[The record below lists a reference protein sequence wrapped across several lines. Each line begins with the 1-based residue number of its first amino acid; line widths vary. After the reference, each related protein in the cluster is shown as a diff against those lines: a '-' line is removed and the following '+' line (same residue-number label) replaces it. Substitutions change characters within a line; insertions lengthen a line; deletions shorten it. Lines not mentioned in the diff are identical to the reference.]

1 MVLLYVA
8 PLISFRSIEK
18 VGEMIQVEFLHD
30 YANNQVQYS
39 KGQQTELTEEQIAF
53 LERDSPGCLKRV
65 GATAEMG
72 RRVLQAASRWVC
84 SEQRFDSLLWAW

>member
-1 MVLLYVA
+1 
-8 PLISFRSIEK
+8 
-18 VGEMIQVEFLHD
+18 MIQVEFLHD

-65 GATAEMG
+65 GAPTEDKAVKKPRLNKAVKKPRLNKAIEEPAEDKE
-72 RRVLQAASRWVC
+72 A
-84 SEQRFDSLLWAW
+84 

>member
-1 MVLLYVA
+1 VVLLYVA
-8 PLISFRSIEK
+8 PLISFLSIEK

-65 GATAEMG
+65 GAPTEDKAVKKPRLNKAIEEPE
-72 RRVLQAASRWVC
+72 A
-84 SEQRFDSLLWAW
+84 

>member
-1 MVLLYVA
+1 
-8 PLISFRSIEK
+8 
-18 VGEMIQVEFLHD
+18 MIQVEFLHD

-65 GATAEMG
+65 GAPTEEKKKKKPRLNKAIEEPE
-72 RRVLQAASRWVC
+72 A
-84 SEQRFDSLLWAW
+84 

>member
-1 MVLLYVA
+1 MA

-53 LERDSPGCLKRV
+53 LERDSPGCLKRI
-65 GATAEMG
+65 AAPAEDKAVKKP
-72 RRVLQAASRWVC
+72 RLNKAIEEPA
-84 SEQRFDSLLWAW
+84 EDKEA